1 MGVDCAFMIIQHFLK
16 WIDTAKVAERAA
28 AANALARAYVFSEMS
43 FEDRCAAEAALTLL
57 LDDPSPKVRLA
68 MAEPLSL
75 SHQAPA
81 QIIAGLASDQPEIAA
96 MVLVRSPLLSEADLI
111 DRVAAGSPVVQGLIA
126 MRPLL
131 SMGLCA
137 AIAETGDA
145 ASCREML
152 NNSGADIAALSLR
165 RIAERHG
172 DEAALRDM
180 MLRDPRVPAE
190 THHVLMARLG
200 EALQGSPLVRALIG
214 PARAARVTR
223 DACVNASVSL
233 IDATPSAERPA
244 LLEHL
249 RLCGELTTGFLVRVV
264 AYGKIDFF
272 GGALVT
278 LSGQREAR
286 VQALLANGRDVA
298 LEALFRAA
306 GLAEAAH
313 RVLLSAIKTWRD
325 VAHGKCIAGP
335 QEVSWMM
342 LRELDRRT
350 GSAASDSKLASLLSS
365 IHLQTL
371 RENARGHAIQI
382 AAARAA

>member
-1 MGVDCAFMIIQHFLK
+1 MVIQHFLT

-28 AANALARAYVFSEMS
+28 AANALARAYVFSELS

-75 SHQAPA
+75 SLHAPM

-96 MVLVRSPLLSEADLI
+96 LVLVRSTLLSEADLI
-111 DRVAAGSPVVQGLIA
+111 DRVAAGTPTVQNLIA
-126 MRPLL
+126 MRPKITMAL
-131 SMGLCA
+131 SA

-145 ASCREML
+145 AACRQL
-152 NNSGADIAALSLR
+152 LSNSGAEIAMLSLR

-172 DEAALRDM
+172 SDAELRDM
-180 MLRDPRVPAE
+180 MLRDRRVPSE
-190 THHVLMARLG
+190 THHLLMAKLG

-223 DACVNASVSL
+223 DACVSASVHL
-233 IDATPSAERPA
+233 IDATPASERPA
-244 LLEHL
+244 LVEHL

-264 AYGKIDFF
+264 AHGKIDFF
-272 GGALVT
+272 GAALVT
-278 LSGQREAR
+278 LSGQRESR

-298 LEALFRAA
+298 LAALFRAA
-306 GLAEAAH
+306 GLAEETH
-313 RVLLSAIKTWRD
+313 RVLFRAIRTWRD
-325 VAHGKCIAGP
+325 VASGKCVAGP
-335 QEVSWMM
+335 QEVSWIM
-342 LRELDRRT
+342 LRELDGQRREST
-350 GSAASDSKLASLLSS
+350 SARDSNLAALLSS

-371 RENARGHAIQI
+371 RENARGHALAI
-382 AAARAA
+382 AADRAA